1 MSALWDAAKIRPL
14 APDTPE
20 ERCCSRDFAAREPQP
35 APNRDGSGPAQPVAS
50 PAAKEGVARA
60 TSPREPS
67 SSRAVLQRENVR
79 VFARVPT
86 HVVGVAS
93 DRRHSPR
100 AHLRLPL
107 YLRAVE
113 GQHEP
118 VSVTLLTQNIS
129 SSGVYFLCPRWIAPG
144 SAIELEVGLVD
155 RPLGRGSVR
164 MTTAAH
170 VVRSELAQTPGW
182 HGIAVRFD
190 DFDFER
196 DEAVPPRYL
205 KP

>member
-1 MSALWDAAKIRPL
+1 MSALWNAAKIRPL

-20 ERCCSRDFAAREPQP
+20 GAQ
-35 APNRDGSGPAQPVAS
+35 PAQPVAS
-50 PAAKEGVARA
+50 PAANK
-60 TSPREPS
+60 P
-67 SSRAVLQRENVR
+67 R
-79 VFARVPT
+79 VFASVPT
-86 HVVGVAS
+86 HAVGVAS

-100 AHLRLPL
+100 AYLRLPL
-107 YLRAVE
+107 HLRAVE
-113 GQHEP
+113 GQNEP

-144 SAIELEVGLVD
+144 SAIELEIGLVD

-170 VVRSELAQTPGW
+170 VVRSEPAQTPGW

-196 DEAVPPRYL
+196 DEAVPARYL

>member
-1 MSALWDAAKIRPL
+1 MSALWDTAKIRPL
-14 APDTPE
+14 RPDTPE
-20 ERCCSRDFAAREPQP
+20 EAQT
-35 APNRDGSGPAQPVAS
+35 AQPVAS
-50 PAAKEGVARA
+50 PDASDGFA
-60 TSPREPS
+60 
-67 SSRAVLQRENVR
+67 RAVLPRETR
-79 VFARVPT
+79 RTFARVPT

-93 DRRHSPR
+93 DRRQSPR
-100 AHLRLPL
+100 AYLSLPL
-107 YLRAVE
+107 RLRAVE
-113 GQHEP
+113 GQTEP
-118 VSVTLLTQNIS
+118 VSITLLTQNIS

-164 MTTAAH
+164 MATAAH
-170 VVRSELAQTPGW
+170 VVRSEPAQTPGW

-196 DEAVPPRYL
+196 DEAVPSRYL

>member
-20 ERCCSRDFAAREPQP
+20 EAQ
-35 APNRDGSGPAQPVAS
+35 PAQPVAS
-50 PAAKEGVARA
+50 PGAKEGF
-60 TSPREPS
+60 
-67 SSRAVLQRENVR
+67 SRAVPQRENPR

-86 HVVGVAS
+86 HAVGVAD
-93 DRRHSPR
+93 DRRQCPR
-100 AHLRLPL
+100 AYLCLPL
-107 YLRAVE
+107 RLRAVE
-113 GQHEP
+113 GQIEP
-118 VSVTLLTQNIS
+118 MSVTLVTQNIS
-129 SSGVYFLCPRWIAPG
+129 SNGVYFLCPRWIAPG

-170 VVRSELAQTPGW
+170 VVRSEPAQTPGW

>member
-20 ERCCSRDFAAREPQP
+20 EAQP
-35 APNRDGSGPAQPVAS
+35 VQPVAS
-50 PAAKEGVARA
+50 PAANEGLARA
-60 TSPREPS
+60 VP
-67 SSRAVLQRENVR
+67 QRENPR

-86 HVVGVAS
+86 HAVGVAS

-100 AHLRLPL
+100 AYLRLPL
-107 YLRAVE
+107 HLRAVE
-113 GQHEP
+113 GQTEP

-170 VVRSELAQTPGW
+170 VVRSEPAQTPGW

-196 DEAVPPRYL
+196 DEAVPSRYL

>member
-1 MSALWDAAKIRPL
+1 MSALWDAAKIRSL

-20 ERCCSRDFAAREPQP
+20 EAQP
-35 APNRDGSGPAQPVAS
+35 ARPVAS
-50 PAAKEGVARA
+50 PAANQG
-60 TSPREPS
+60 SPR
-67 SSRAVLQRENVR
+67 AVPQRENPR

-86 HVVGVAS
+86 HAVGVAH
-93 DRRHSPR
+93 DRRQSPR
-100 AHLRLPL
+100 ACLRLPL
-107 YLRAVE
+107 RLRAVE
-113 GQHEP
+113 GQTEP
-118 VSVTLLTQNIS
+118 VSLTLLTQDIS
-129 SSGVYFLCPRWIAPG
+129 SSGVYFLCPRWIPPG

-170 VVRSELAQTPGW
+170 VVRSEPAHTPGW

-196 DEAVPPRYL
+196 DEAVPSRYL

>member
-20 ERCCSRDFAAREPQP
+20 EAQ
-35 APNRDGSGPAQPVAS
+35 PAQPVAL
-50 PAAKEGVARA
+50 PAASK
-60 TSPREPS
+60 P
-67 SSRAVLQRENVR
+67 R

-86 HVVGVAS
+86 HAVGVAS

-107 YLRAVE
+107 HLRAVE
-113 GQHEP
+113 GQNEP
-118 VSVTLLTQNIS
+118 VSATLLTQDIS

-170 VVRSELAQTPGW
+170 VVRSEPAQTPGW

-196 DEAVPPRYL
+196 DEAVPSRYL

>member
-14 APDTPE
+14 APDMPE
-20 ERCCSRDFAAREPQP
+20 E
-35 APNRDGSGPAQPVAS
+35 AQTAQLVAS
-50 PAAKEGVARA
+50 PGANR
-60 TSPREPS
+60 PRM
-67 SSRAVLQRENVR
+67 
-79 VFARVPT
+79 FARVPT

-93 DRRHSPR
+93 DRRLSPR
-100 AHLRLPL
+100 AYLSLPL

-113 GQHEP
+113 GQTEP
-118 VSVTLLTQNIS
+118 MSVTLLTQDIS

-144 SAIELEVGLVD
+144 GAIELEVGLVD

-170 VVRSELAQTPGW
+170 VVRSEPARTPGW

-196 DEAVPPRYL
+196 DEAVPSRYL